1 MKPIGKNTLTKKS
14 RKRLWAIII
23 IAVIIVVGAGIFG
36 AIKYHNSQANK
47 IYSVGQAMKYPNF
60 EVTLTKSQIKP
71 VNLPLDKDVV
81 TQYGGL
87 VAADNCDTFSDQP
100 IPFTALQQI

>member
-1 MKPIGKNTLTKKS
+1 MKPIVKNKPTKKS

-23 IAVIIVVGAGIFG
+23 IAVIILVGASIIG
-36 AIKYHNSQANK
+36 AIKYHDSQANK

-60 EVTLTKSQIKP
+60 EVTLTRTQIKP

-87 VAADNCDTFSDQP
+87 ITAENCRITNR
-100 IPFTALQQI
+100 